1 MKRLIE
7 GVNGRTRHDP
17 WIGAMGWGLSC
28 LYLKTSVADPDTFYM
43 VRTDQDQISLINADF
58 SSFLVSTDVMNV

>member
-1 MKRLIE
+1 MDR
-7 GVNGRTRHDP
+7 GNG
-17 WIGAMGWGLSC
+17 MGGLSC

-58 SSFLVSTDVMNV
+58 SSFLVSTDVMIV